1 MFSVSYRK
9 VGAYL
14 SIMAHK
20 NPQLRVLEIGA
31 GTGSSTAQILPYLMH
46 HEGDGKESVR

>member
-1 MFSVSYRK
+1 M
-9 VGAYL
+9 

-31 GTGSSTAQILPYLMH
+31 GTGSSTAQILPYLVLQ
-46 HEGDGKESVR
+46 EGNGKESVR